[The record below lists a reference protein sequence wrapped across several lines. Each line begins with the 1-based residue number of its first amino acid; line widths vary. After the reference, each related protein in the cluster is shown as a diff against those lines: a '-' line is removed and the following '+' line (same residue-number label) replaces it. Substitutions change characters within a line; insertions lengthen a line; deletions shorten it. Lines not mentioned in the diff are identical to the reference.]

1 MENEKKFSRAKKW
14 LAIIAG
20 LLVVCTVLMWGIA
33 TNWGSVKI
41 TRVSIA
47 GNNGTTMTAIQ
58 FIPKG
63 VSAENPAPVVLTNH
77 GANNSAYSEFVYGLE
92 FARRG
97 YVVFCCDQPNS
108 GEAPINTNDS
118 FRNIFDSW
126 IDYAHSQKYIDG
138 RVVVTGLSRGGM
150 NLNAFLMDSEFS
162 AKIDCAVN
170 IVGAGGLRSSTVP
183 FGTNFCAVWAAADG
197 IDANSFFG
205 YDENG
210 VDKRLL
216 MVRELLGDNSYEYG
230 TLLGSFEDG
239 TAMQFNA
246 VFAVHPFCYIFKG
259 VHSTMYNFVG
269 KAVPTGTS
277 LAPDNLVYKTFL
289 LVSWICCFL
298 FICMGATFA
307 SMMAS
312 APGFCTSMQT
322 QLPAG
327 QAVGAKKRAIRIA
340 MDLVVPFVF
349 YPIFATLV
357 SKATFLNVIFRCT
370 SINPIIGWL
379 LFVAIFG
386 AASLYVRTKNIKK
399 ERKLNAA
406 DFGMGNADDKKIIS
420 WNRVKNG
427 AVIGIITTI
436 VLFVWVAVVIDITG
450 INYSANAFAF
460 FTRMTP
466 QRFVRG
472 LPYLVVILP
481 IVLMI
486 NINIATIRRFP
497 DTGSETRD
505 TTRDIVYNILL
516 ATVPLMTIMFC
527 YYGVGLIRGTG
538 IGLLLGGW
546 QTAINYTLGFPFM
559 KGSSVGISTFLNRK
573 TGNIWAGV
581 FTATLILGLFTITA
595 PMMAS

>member
-33 TNWGSVKI
+33 TSWGSVKI

-47 GNNGTTMTAIQ
+47 GNNGTTMTAVQ

-63 VSAENPAPVVLTNH
+63 VNAENPAPVVLTNH

-108 GEAPINTNDS
+108 GEAPINT
-118 FRNIFDSW
+118 
-126 IDYAHSQKYIDG
+126 
-138 RVVVTGLSRGGM
+138 
-150 NLNAFLMDSEFS
+150 
-162 AKIDCAVN
+162 
-170 IVGAGGLRSSTVP
+170 TVP

-216 MVRELLGDNSYEYG
+216 MVRELLGDDSYEYG

-246 VFAVHPFCYIFKG
+246 VFAVHPFCYIFEG
-259 VHSTMYNFVG
+259 VHSTMYDFVG

-298 FICMGATFA
+298 FICMGAVFA

-327 QAVGAKKRAIRIA
+327 QAVGTKKRAIRIA
-340 MDLVVPFVF
+340 TDLVVPFVF

-406 DFGMGNADDKKIIS
+406 DLGMGNANDAKIIN

-436 VLFVWVAVVIDITG
+436 VLFAWVAVVIDITG

-466 QRFVRG
+466 QRFLRG

-497 DTGSETRD
+497 DTGNETRD
-505 TTRDIVYNILL
+505 TIRDIVYNILL

-538 IGLLLGGW
+538 IGLLPGGW

-559 KGSSVGISTFLNRK
+559 MGSSVGISTFLNRK

>member
-1 MENEKKFSRAKKW
+1 MEQDLKFKRAKRA

-20 LLVVCTVLMWGIA
+20 LLVICTVLMWGIA
-33 TNWGSVKI
+33 TGWGSVKI
-41 TRVSIA
+41 TRVSVA
-47 GNNGTTMTAIQ
+47 GNNGTTMTAVQ

-63 VSAENPAPVVLTNH
+63 VSADNPAPVVLTNH

-97 YVVFCCDQPNS
+97 YVVFCCDQPKS
-108 GEAPINTNDS
+108 GEAPINTTDTS
-118 FRNIFDSW
+118 RNVFDSW

-138 RVVVTGLSRGGM
+138 RIVITGLSKGGM
-150 NLNAFLMDSEFS
+150 DLNSFLMDPEFS
-162 AKIDCAVN
+162 QKIDCAVN
-170 IVGAGGLRSSTVP
+170 IVGAGGLRSSTMP
-183 FGTNFCAVWAAADG
+183 IGTNFCAVWAAADG

-210 VDKRLL
+210 VDKRLT
-216 MVRELLGDNSYEYG
+216 MVREILGDSSYEFG
-230 TLLGSFEDG
+230 TLLGDFKGG
-239 TAMQFNA
+239 TATQFNT

-269 KAVPTGTS
+269 QAVPTGTDI
-277 LAPDNLVYKTFL
+277 APNNLVYKSFL

-298 FICMGATFA
+298 FICMGAAFA
-307 SMMAS
+307 NTLAT
-312 APGFCTSMQT
+312 APTYSGAVQT
-322 QLPAG
+322 ALPVG
-327 QAVGAKKRAIRIA
+327 QAVGAKKRALWIA
-340 MDLVVPFVF
+340 MDLIIPFAF
-349 YPIFATLV
+349 YPIFATLI
-357 SKATFLNVIFRCT
+357 SKATFLNKVFRCT

-379 LFVAIFG
+379 FSVAIFSMI
-386 AASLYVRTKNIKK
+386 SLFVRTKNTKK
-399 ERKLNAA
+399 VRSLTAA
-406 DFGMGNADDKKIIS
+406 DFGMGNTDDAKIINWS
-420 WNRVKNG
+420 RIKNG

-436 VLFVWVAVVIDITG
+436 VLFAWVAVVIDITG
-450 INYSANAFAF
+450 INYSANAFAY

-466 QRFVRG
+466 QRFLRG
-472 LPYLVVILP
+472 IPYLIVILP

-486 NINIATIRRFP
+486 NINIATVRRFP
-497 DTGSETRD
+497 DTGHEVRD
-505 TTRDIVYNILL
+505 TIRDIVYNILL
-516 ATVPLMTIMFC
+516 ATVPLMVIMFC

-538 IGLLLGGW
+538 IGLLPGSW

-559 KGSSVGISTFLNRK
+559 MGSSVGISTFLNRK